1 MWNWK
6 TKESIFIY
14 HWDRFIQLLA
24 ELGNFVLI
32 DIISKIVMHDKDQ
45 LGKNFLWDPQ
55 MLINERTKFWSLTKL
70 RSLEK
75 IA

>member
-6 TKESIFIY
+6 TKESIFISS
-14 HWDRFIQLLA
+14 WDRFIQLLA
-24 ELGNFVLI
+24 ELGNFELK
-32 DIISKIVMHDKDQ
+32 DIISKIIMHDKEQ
-45 LGKNFLWDPQ
+45 LSKNLLWGPQ
-55 MLINERTKFWSLTKL
+55 MLINERTKSWPLTKL